1 MCVHWAVCVGGRC
14 RRMFEASRNIDL
26 VSVSGPG
33 GQCPLSQWLCLH
45 TDKCPESQ
53 NTEQPEVIVD
63 KWHRVDKCYTQLLPA
78 AIAAIKTSTR
88 SKHRA
93 RTADSSVAWIVLSG
107 DRHGWY
113 TLHYC
118 ESRNK
123 LRVSWSGRLSSS
135 ELSIR
140 VQNSQ
145 SEHGGDNHV
154 DFPLVFSEP
163 EGVF

>member
-1 MCVHWAVCVGGRC
+1 M
-14 RRMFEASRNIDL
+14 
-26 VSVSGPG
+26 
-33 GQCPLSQWLCLH
+33 
-45 TDKCPESQ
+45 
-53 NTEQPEVIVD
+53 IVD
-63 KWHRVDKCYTQLLPA
+63 KWHWVDKCYTQLLPA

-123 LRVSWSGRLSSS
+123 LSVSWSERLSSS

-140 VQNSQ
+140 VQNIQSNMVATTMSIFHWFSQ
-145 SEHGGDNHV
+145 SLKVCFKKDFNILFKIRKFASPHFKKPLCIIDNTRRYAILLLT
-154 DFPLVFSEP
+154 FLFSSLS
-163 EGVF
+163 F